1 MIERVVFGT
10 AQERTGTGRVDLR
23 PGQTLTVGLCVTATS
38 ASELAQAS
46 AFVWT
51 DYGSDDPRTFH
62 EWTTGRYDV
71 GARMRAWLDVAAFY
85 QVRDRVGFD
94 PERPL
99 WSRPIV
105 GGQLVEHGL
114 SVGLQRYQ
122 IQVLELE
129 RLP

>member
-1 MIERVVFGT
+1 MLLAAARFVEDGASVPLLVFNNLSR
-10 AQERTGTGRVDLR
+10 Q
-23 PGQTLTVGLCVTATS
+23 
-38 ASELAQAS
+38 
-46 AFVWT
+46 
-51 DYGSDDPRTFH
+51 

-71 GARMRAWLDVAAFY
+71 GARMRASLDVAAFY

-99 WSRPIV
+99 WRRPIA
-105 GGQLVEHGL
+105 GSEIVEQGL
-114 SVGLQRYQ
+114 SVGLQPYQ